1 MWSTANRIGS
11 EEREGIKE
19 GMLAWTM
26 VLRTHDDGV
35 GGAEEFL
42 WRNYRW
48 RAGGEVQKESEVQT
62 RLHSYTYLFS
72 Q

>member
-1 MWSTANRIGS
+1 MWSTANRIDS

-19 GMLAWTM
+19 GMLAWVI

-35 GGAEEFL
+35 GGAEEYI
-42 WRNYRW
+42 WHDYRW

-62 RLHSYTYLFS
+62 R
-72 Q
+72 